1 MTSRRHVLSAW
12 NFAEKPL
19 EIVGHSKQAYST
31 IHPKHALEDLFVL
44 GILTWLSILGSFLK
58 WGIPQSPWVNPK
70 SWSSRLMWGYNFR
83 VPGGLIG
90 AESGLRPHFFR
101 KGIIHK
107 MAQLLDIW
115 THIVYVFSFHDV
127 PRIYMIFICI
137 FCFPIILGMIGWD
150 HEHILG
156 IGLYYQAEMY
166 VTIPM
171 GCMTRDHGHHIYIE
185 REKERDIHLHPNLAF
200 VDGFLPLR
208 IVPNMA
214 ILRTSLPSFGIM
226 TNYI

>member
-107 MAQLLDIW
+107 
-115 THIVYVFSFHDV
+115 
-127 PRIYMIFICI
+127 
-137 FCFPIILGMIGWD
+137 IILGMIGWD